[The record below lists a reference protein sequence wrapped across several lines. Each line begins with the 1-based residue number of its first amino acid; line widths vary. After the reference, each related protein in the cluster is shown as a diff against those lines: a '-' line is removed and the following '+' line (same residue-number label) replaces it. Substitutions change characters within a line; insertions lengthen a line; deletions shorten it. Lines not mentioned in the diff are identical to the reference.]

1 MDDIPESTS
10 PPDILTMSRLLNLSV
25 PYGVFI
31 RPIPLVVVTDDNK
44 NGASL
49 NGMKA
54 KLNNVKELVL
64 ITNNCNC

>member
-10 PPDILTMSRLLNLSV
+10 PPDILTTSQLLNLSV
-25 PYGVFI
+25 HYGVFI
-31 RPIPLVVVTDDNK
+31 RLLPLVVVTDDSND
-44 NGASL
+44 GASL

-64 ITNNCNC
+64 TTNNCNC